1 MSHLFLLDAAGRW
14 AAFPIDAANLALRA
28 FLLPAVFGGSPSP
41 PEGGLAM
48 GLLSF
53 RTGNAERW
61 VVMAGPDAQ
70 LRVNGV
76 PLDAIGLRVLADRDE
91 ISIPGAGSAY
101 YSAEA
106 LPEIVPFP
114 GADRVVLCGR
124 CRQEIVR
131 GSPSVKCPGCGTA
144 YHETQDLNCFT
155 YHEHC
160 AFCPAATAL
169 DAGFNWAPEEA

>member
-1 MSHLFLLDAAGRW
+1 MSHLFLQDAAGKW
-14 AAFPIDAANLALRA
+14 TAYPIDAANLALHA
-28 FLLPAVFGGSPSP
+28 FLLPAVLGGSPSP
-41 PEGGLAM
+41 LESGRAV

-53 RTGNAERW
+53 RAGNVERW
-61 VVMAGPDAQ
+61 VVMARPDAP

-131 GSPSVKCPGCGTA
+131 GNPCVKCPGCGTA
-144 YHETQDLNCFT
+144 YHETKNLNCFS

-160 AFCPAATAL
+160 TFCPAATAL
-169 DAGFNWAPEEA
+169 DAGLNWFPEED